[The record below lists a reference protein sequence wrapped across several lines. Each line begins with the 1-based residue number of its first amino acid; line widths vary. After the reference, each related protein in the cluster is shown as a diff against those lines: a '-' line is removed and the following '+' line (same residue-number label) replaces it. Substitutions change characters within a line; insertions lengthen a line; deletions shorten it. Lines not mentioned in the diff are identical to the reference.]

1 MWELS
6 SKEFLNFKHG
16 KDSNNIYHLLWAHY
30 VADNVLSIY
39 YLFTFLNPHKKT
51 IWDYFHFWDKR
62 SKVWASQLISDKA
75 GIKSQG
81 FPRLHRRC
89 ALKFHT
95 PPGSL
100 NSNVCKGQSIWES
113 GLQVGSHSMSSL
125 LSFVNSLLIEIWVQ
139 IDSCLPLKKKKKKK
153 SVKGLPW
160 WPSGWFHCR
169 RHEFDP
175 WSGTKIP
182 HDMWYSQKAKKKKAS
197 VMNSWWC
204 FKEEVHQRAGQ
215 LPLVHLHT
223 S

>member
-1 MWELS
+1 MWELN

-95 PPGSL
+95 SPRSL
-100 NSNVCKGQSIWES
+100 NSNVCKGQSILGIRVTGWKPFN
-113 GLQVGSHSMSSL
+113 VL
-125 LSFVNSLLIEIWVQ
+125 LACFCQLTFDRDLGTVNSLPFQQKKKGSQGTSLAVQWWSPLQKAWVQ
-139 IDSCLPLKKKKKKK
+139 S
-153 SVKGLPW
+153 
-160 WPSGWFHCR
+160 
-169 RHEFDP
+169 
-175 WSGTKIP
+175 
-182 HDMWYSQKAKKKKAS
+182 
-197 VMNSWWC
+197 
-204 FKEEVHQRAGQ
+204 
-215 LPLVHLHT
+215 LVGD
-223 S
+223 